1 MPKVALTDRF
11 VLHAKAQGVPQLDYF
26 DEGTPGLALRVSS
39 RGRKT
44 WTFHYTSP
52 RDGKRAR
59 FTIGTYPATSLA
71 SARGL
76 ATEARGAIEEG
87 NDPRLQ
93 ASGAMTVAALVDSYV
108 EKHVA
113 PLRSAAE
120 IERRIRKNI
129 VPVIGDMRLA
139 DFHRRDVNRCVDPIT
154 KRGSPI
160 EAARAFEDLRAM
172 LRWAVNRGDLDH
184 NPIDGMKKP
193 ATSKPRER
201 VLTDD
206 EIRTLWARLP
216 TVLAKSETCQR
227 IIKLCLVTGQRVG
240 EVAGMRRAELDFKHA
255 LWSLPGSRTKNG
267 HPHSVPL
274 SLTAIGII
282 KEALADGERFVFP
295 SDDSAMHPRAVAKT
309 IARATLATKDQPKGR
324 FSLAP
329 FTAHDLRR
337 TALTGMA
344 KLGVAP
350 IVIGHVANHRTTT
363 KAGMTLAVYVQ
374 HQYEKEKREAL
385 TLWADRLAGIIGG
398 GAKVVAIGGVPKHG

>member
-1 MPKVALTDRF
+1 MAS
-11 VLHAKAQGVPQLDYF
+11 VLEL
-26 DEGTPGLALRVSS
+26 
-39 RGRKT
+39 
-44 WTFHYTSP
+44 
-52 RDGKRAR
+52 
-59 FTIGTYPATSLA
+59 TIGTYPATTLA

-76 ATEARGAIEEG
+76 ATEARGTIEQG

-93 ASGAMTVAALVDSYV
+93 ASGAMTIAALVDSYI

-113 PLRSAAE
+113 PLRTASE
-120 IERRIRKNI
+120 IERRIRRNI
-129 VPVIGDMRLA
+129 VPVIGDLRLA

-172 LRWAVNRGDLDH
+172 LKWAVNRGDLDH

-206 EIRTLWARLP
+206 EIRSMWAGLP
-216 TVLAKSETCQR
+216 TVLAKSVTCQR
-227 IIKLCLVTGQRVG
+227 IIALCLVTAQRVG
-240 EVAGMRRAELDFKHA
+240 EVAGMRRAELDLKRA

-267 HPHSVPL
+267 YPHSVPL
-274 SLTAIGII
+274 SPAAVGII
-282 KEALADGERFVFP
+282 KEALADAGGPFVFP
-295 SDDSAMHPRAVAKT
+295 SDDGAMHPRAVAKT
-309 IARATLATKDQPKGR
+309 IGRAIEPTKDHPKGR
-324 FSLAP
+324 FGLAP

-337 TALTGMA
+337 TALTEMA

-350 IVIGHVANHRTTT
+350 IVIGHVANHRTAT

-374 HQYEKEKREAL
+374 HQYEREKREAL
-385 TLWADRLAGIIGG
+385 ELWADRLVGIISG
-398 GAKVVAIGGVPKHG
+398 GANVVALRGQ

>member
-11 VLHAKAQGVPQLDYF
+11 VAHAKAQSVPQLDYF
-26 DEGTPGLALRVSS
+26 DESIPGLALRVSS

-59 FTIGTYPATSLA
+59 LTIGTYPATTLA
-71 SARGL
+71 NARGL
-76 ATEARGAIEEG
+76 ATEARGAVEQG
-87 NDPRLQ
+87 NDPRVQ
-93 ASGAMTVAALVDSYV
+93 ASGAMTIAALVDSYL

-113 PLRSAAE
+113 PLRTAAE
-120 IERRIRKNI
+120 IERRIRRNI
-129 VPVIGDMRLA
+129 VPVIGDVGLA
-139 DFHRRDVNRCVDPIT
+139 DFHRRDVNRCVDPIV

-160 EAARAFEDLRAM
+160 EATRAFEDLRAM
-172 LRWAVNRGDLDH
+172 LRWAVSRGDLDH
-184 NPIDGMKKP
+184 NPIDGMRKP

-201 VLTDD
+201 VLSDD
-206 EIRTLWARLP
+206 EIRTMWAGLP
-216 TVLAKSETCQR
+216 IALAKSVTCQN
-227 IIKLCLVTGQRVG
+227 IIKLCLITAQRVG
-240 EVAGMRRAELDFKHA
+240 EVAGMRRAELDLKQA

-267 HPHSVPL
+267 YSHSVPL
-274 SLTAIGII
+274 SRAAIEII
-282 KEALADGERFVFP
+282 KGALANGEAFVFP
-295 SDDSAMHPRAVAKT
+295 SDNGAMPPRAVAKT
-309 IARATLATKDQPKGR
+309 ITRATEPTEENPKGR
-324 FSLAP
+324 FGLTP

-374 HQYEKEKREAL
+374 YQYEREKREAL
-385 TLWADRLAGIIGG
+385 ELWGDRLAGIIA
-398 GAKVVAIGGVPKHG
+398 GAAEVVTMRGER

>member
-1 MPKVALTDRF
+1 MPQVALTDRF
-11 VLHAKAQGVPQLDYF
+11 VAHAKAQGVRQLDYF
-26 DEGTPGLALRVSS
+26 DETIPGLALRVSS
-39 RGRKT
+39 AGRKT
-44 WTFHYTSP
+44 WTYHYTSP
-52 RDGKRAR
+52 KDGKRAR
-59 FTIGTYPATSLA
+59 LTLGTYPATTLA

-76 ATEARGAIEEG
+76 ATEARGTIEKG
-87 NDPRLQ
+87 TDPRTQ
-93 ASGAMTVAALVDSYV
+93 TSGAMTVAALVDSYV

-113 PLRSAAE
+113 PLRTAAE

-129 VPVIGDMRLA
+129 VPMIGDVRLA

-172 LRWAVNRGDLDH
+172 LRWAVSRGDLDH
-184 NPIDGMKKP
+184 NPIDGMRKP

-206 EIRTLWARLP
+206 EVRALWTELP
-216 TVLAKSETCQR
+216 RVLAKSVTCQR
-227 IIKLCLVTGQRVG
+227 IITLCLVTAQRVG
-240 EVAGMRRAELDFKHA
+240 EVAGMRRAELDLKRA

-274 SLTAIGII
+274 SPMAIGII
-282 KEALADGERFVFP
+282 REALASGEEFVFP
-295 SDDSAMHPRAVAKT
+295 SDDGAMPPRAVAKT
-309 IARATLATKDQPKGR
+309 IARAAEQTKDHPKGR
-324 FSLAP
+324 FGLAP

-344 KLGVAP
+344 RLGVAP

-385 TLWADRLAGIIGG
+385 ELWGDRLAGIVGG
-398 GAKVVAIGGVPKHG
+398 GAEVVTIGRGRT

>member
-1 MPKVALTDRF
+1 MPKVVLTDRF
-11 VLHAKAQGVPQLDYF
+11 VSNAKAQGVPQLDYF

-59 FTIGTYPATSLA
+59 LTIGTYPATTLA

-87 NDPRLQ
+87 NDPRLH
-93 ASGAMTVAALVDSYV
+93 ASGAMTVAALVDSYL

-113 PLRSAAE
+113 PLRSATE

-129 VPVIGDMRLA
+129 VPVIGDVRLS

-160 EAARAFEDLRAM
+160 EATRAFEDLRAM

-184 NPIDGMKKP
+184 NPIGGMKKP

-201 VLTDD
+201 VLSDD
-206 EIRTLWARLP
+206 EIRTMWAGLP
-216 TVLAKSETCQR
+216 TVLAKSPTCQR
-227 IIKLCLVTGQRVG
+227 IIKLCLVTAQRVG
-240 EVAGMRRAELDFKHA
+240 EVAGMRRAELDLKQA

-274 SLTAIGII
+274 SDEAIGII
-282 KEALADGERFVFP
+282 KEALADADKTFVFP
-295 SDDSAMHPRAVAKT
+295 SGDAAMHARAVAKT
-309 IARATLATKDQPKGR
+309 IARATEASKDHPKGR
-324 FSLAP
+324 FGLTP

-344 KLGVAP
+344 RLAVAP

-374 HQYEKEKREAL
+374 HQYEKEKRGAL
-385 TLWADRLAGIIGG
+385 ELWAGRLAGIIGG
-398 GAKVVAIGGVPKHG
+398 GAEVVTIGKVR